1 MVTTQTLRDYIPFRN
16 IFEKY
21 DFSYM
26 NGLKMLAQPFLDEIN
41 KIARLYYYL
50 INNGELAL
58 HLATFL

>member
-50 INNGELAL
+50 INN
-58 HLATFL
+58 